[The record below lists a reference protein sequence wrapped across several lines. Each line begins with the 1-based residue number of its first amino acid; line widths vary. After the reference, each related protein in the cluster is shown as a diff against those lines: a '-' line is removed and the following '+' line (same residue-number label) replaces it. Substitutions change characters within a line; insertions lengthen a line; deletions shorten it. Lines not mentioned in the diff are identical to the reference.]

1 MIEASKELYKY
12 NTYGA
17 TLVLSSI
24 ITFLSSY
31 SKVMKHQ
38 EILEELVKSL
48 EKCLITQAELKK
60 VQENL
65 IFCNEDNVFNEIKTN
80 YLNNVY
86 VSYLNCQME
95 IFKAVPK
102 NQQKKIIKEIYDV
115 DCKIKDMYK
124 NKILKISKI
133 QSEIDK
139 NKTFMKNIKD
149 EELGI

>member
-1 MIEASKELYKY
+1 
-12 NTYGA
+12 
-17 TLVLSSI
+17 
-24 ITFLSSY
+24 
-31 SKVMKHQ
+31 
-38 EILEELVKSL
+38 
-48 EKCLITQAELKK
+48 
-60 VQENL
+60 
-65 IFCNEDNVFNEIKTN
+65 
-80 YLNNVY
+80 
-86 VSYLNCQME
+86 ME